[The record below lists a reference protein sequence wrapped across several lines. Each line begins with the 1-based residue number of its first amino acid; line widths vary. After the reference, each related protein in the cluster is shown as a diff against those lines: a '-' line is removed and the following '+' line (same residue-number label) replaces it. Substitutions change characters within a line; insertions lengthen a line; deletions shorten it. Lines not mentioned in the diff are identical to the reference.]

1 MARLCQ
7 GGLVPEPTRAPLDR
21 DRLDSDASGFSVHV
35 TDETASTNADLAE
48 AAREGAPEWTVH
60 TTDHQAAGRGR
71 LDRTFTMPPLTGIAV
86 STLVRPVEVPPLRW
100 PWLPLVTGLAV
111 VDTVRDLGVEAALKW
126 PNDVLVDDRRK
137 LCGILV
143 ERVETAQGPA
153 AVIGVGIN
161 VALTAD
167 ELPVETAT
175 SLLLEGASTTDRT
188 EVLLLLVR
196 RLRERLETW
205 RDPARAG
212 ELADAYVAACSTIG
226 RDVRIVRGDGSDV
239 VGRATGID
247 DNGCL
252 VVDGVPWSA
261 GDVTHLRPA

>member
-1 MARLCQ
+1 MCEGGAVQLPQREPIDRNRLA
-7 GGLVPEPTRAPLDR
+7 GVAP
-21 DRLDSDASGFSVHV
+21 GFTVRVSP
-35 TDETASTNADLAE
+35 ETASTNADLAA
-48 AAREGAPEWTVH
+48 AARDGVPEWTVH

-86 STLVRPVEVPPLRW
+86 SVLVRPVEVPPARW

-111 VDTVRDLGVEAALKW
+111 VDAVREAGVEAALKW

-143 ERVETAQGPA
+143 ERVETSEGPA
-153 AVIGVGIN
+153 AVIGVGLN

-175 SLLLEGASTTDRT
+175 SLWLEGATTIDRT
-188 EVLLLLVR
+188 ELLGVLLAA
-196 RLRERLETW
+196 LRARLEQW
-205 RDPARAG
+205 RDTAQQDELARAYT
-212 ELADAYVAACSTIG
+212 DVCSTIG
-226 RDVRIVRGDGSDV
+226 RRVRIQRPDGSDV
-239 VGRATGID
+239 TGEATGID
-247 DNGCL
+247 DSGRI

-261 GDVTHLRPA
+261 GDVTHLRPV